1 MAQGTKKK
9 DTGTKLSKRPKY
21 DLKADIKERN
31 KNALPLGMVKALD
44 HRLPPNTTPEAA
56 EVANW
61 AFEQVAR
68 VAAGKVSFRQAP
80 SVLKAA
86 IHMREEINGPIPKEI
101 NFQGKLSLEQLLARV
116 ENPQLGTGE

>member
-1 MAQGTKKK
+1 MAQGTKLAVKGDKKVARRKWDQKK
-9 DTGTKLSKRPKY
+9 DFR
-21 DLKADIKERN
+21 ERS
-31 KNALPLGMVKALD
+31 KNALPLGMVKALN
-44 HRLPPNTTPEAA
+44 HRLPPNATDDQA

-61 AFEQVAR
+61 AFEQIAK

-86 IHMREEINGPIPKEI
+86 TQIREEINGPIPKEI
-101 NFQGKLSLEQLLARV
+101 NVNAKLTLEQLLARV